1 LRRGDIVL
9 VRVIFS
15 AMAKF
20 GRVDIS
26 GILKLIAIY
35 NNISRVSPEV
45 KKPKTQL
52 INLIK
57 QRIFNSLFLYP
68 IAVMV
73 QQKMESGRYR

>member
-1 LRRGDIVL
+1 MSFQLLIFTTINLRRGDIVL

-45 KKPKTQL
+45 K
-52 INLIK
+52 
-57 QRIFNSLFLYP
+57 
-68 IAVMV
+68 
-73 QQKMESGRYR
+73 